1 MSPKQKSRR
10 TLLIIGLVLLVI
22 GIPLDFFVLRT
33 VGLRNIRLFPVN
45 EKVCKAVIEQNEKAV
60 RSKFPLDSFS
70 AGSNRILDDNDEQ
83 YVSLVVFGKASQ
95 KDSLAYLVLVQAAD
109 KKDIHVLSVQP
120 ASIPPSSA
128 QISMIRKAGK
138 Q

>member
-10 TLLIIGLVLLVI
+10 TLLIIALVLLII
-22 GIPLDFFVLRT
+22 GIPLDFFVLRS

-45 EKVCKAVIEQNEKAV
+45 ENVCKAVIAQNERAV
-60 RSKFPLDSFS
+60 RSQFPLDSFK
-70 AGSNRILDDNDEQ
+70 AGSNRILDDSDKQ
-83 YVSLVVFGKASQ
+83 YLSLVVFGKASK
-95 KDSLAYLVLVQAAD
+95 KDSLAYLVLVEAPD
-109 KKDIHVLSVQP
+109 KKNIRLLSVQP

-128 QISMIRKAGK
+128 QLSMIRRSAK